1 MLVLEIRLTSH
12 SFEQQ
17 NSSSSN
23 FSESDPEDDPE
34 IKDARARLIRA
45 LEGYKGEHPPMG
57 IDHSELTIPVEMHRG
72 DHATIYKGVR
82 AGNAVAIKRVNMMDS
97 ELVAV

>member
-1 MLVLEIRLTSH
+1 MR

-17 NSSSSN
+17 NSPSTTLSD
-23 FSESDPEDDPE
+23 SDPEEDPE

-45 LEGYKGEHPPMG
+45 LEAYKGEHPPMG
-57 IDHSELTIPVEMHRG
+57 IEHSELTIPVEFHRG

-82 AGNAVAIKRVNMMDS
+82 AGNPVAIKKVNITDP